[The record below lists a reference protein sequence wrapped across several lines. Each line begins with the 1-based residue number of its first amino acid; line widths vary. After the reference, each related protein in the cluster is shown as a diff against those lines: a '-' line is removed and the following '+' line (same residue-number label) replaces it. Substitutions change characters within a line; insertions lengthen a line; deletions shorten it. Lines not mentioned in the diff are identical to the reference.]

1 MRVSLRWL
9 RELLPQL
16 PKDADA
22 VAKLLTDIGLAVDGI
37 EDYSRRFDGCVIAEV
52 ARFEPHP
59 SRSNL
64 RLVTVRRG
72 NGPSAASSASNG
84 EQTVVCG
91 APNVPEPGHLVVLA
105 GIGANLPG
113 VGFALERRAIGGV
126 PSEGMLC
133 SESELGVSEASA
145 GIIVMAPG
153 SFAVGTP
160 LIEAYPELDDA
171 IFELDITPNRPD
183 ALGHVGVARDLA
195 ARLALPFALPE
206 PPKVQDAQRVTA
218 PRIAE
223 LVTIENRCPERCPRY
238 GAAAVVDVTI
248 GPGPTWMAWRL
259 QRLGI
264 RPISNVVD
272 ITNWLLLLFGHPTHA
287 FDLDRVRGSKIIV
300 RMAQPNEPFTTLDGV
315 ERCLDADD
323 LVIADGE
330 APSALGGVMGG
341 ADSEI
346 RNETKRILLECA
358 YFVPTGIRRTAK
370 RHAMHTESSHRF
382 ERGVDWGAVAHVL
395 NYGQALLATLAGGKL
410 VDELRIVGDAPIA
423 LPQMRLRST
432 RLDALLGIPVPFAE
446 VRAIFERLGFGVAA
460 AGATA
465 PAPEQ
470 ELAVTGASHRP
481 DVTIE
486 ADLIE
491 EVARIRGL
499 DCIPTRLPRMLPQ
512 TPRKVG
518 TLEREV
524 VATAVNLGLSEA
536 LLYGFVA
543 PSALEKLMA
552 EPSPVVLENPLS
564 EDRSVLRTSLLPGL
578 LDAVGRS
585 RRRGDPMVRLFS
597 VGSVFLPPGSPRSA
611 KAEKLRPRLSDD
623 VAALP
628 VEESRFAAVLAGP
641 RPSYLKKPEDVDV
654 YDAKGLAVELCERLL
669 GQAVS
674 VRHCPES
681 PKARHLH
688 PRGAAEVLL
697 GSRVIGQFG
706 PLHPDVVDA
715 FDLGESLQVVELDL
729 AAVEDIGRTIPR
741 YSPIARLPAIVRD
754 VSFELSDAIA
764 AGDVVEQIRKAAG
777 ELCESVELFDLFTGG
792 ALPKDKRA
800 LAFRLVYRD
809 PKART
814 QPDTARTLTDAEV
827 DACQAAVVSAIQER
841 FGSGLRGA

>member
-22 VAKLLTDIGLAVDGI
+22 VAKLLTDIGLAVDGV
-37 EDYSRRFDGCVIAEV
+37 EDFSRRFDGCVIAEV
-52 ARFEPHP
+52 VRFEPHP
-59 SRSNL
+59 SRSSL

-72 NGPSAASSASNG
+72 DGASG

-91 APNVPEPGHLVVLA
+91 APNVPDPGHLVVLA

-113 VGFALERRAIGGV
+113 VGFALERKAIGGV

-133 SESELGVSEASA
+133 SESELGVSDASD
-145 GIIVMAPG
+145 GIIVIAP
-153 SFAVGTP
+153 STFAPGTP

-195 ARLALPFALPE
+195 ARLAMPFALPE
-206 PPKVQDAQRVTA
+206 PPAVPAAQRVSV
-218 PRIAE
+218 PRLDE
-223 LVTIENRCPERCPRY
+223 LITLENRSPERCPRY
-238 GAAAVVDVTI
+238 GAAAVVDVQI
-248 GPGPTWMAWRL
+248 KPSPSWMAWRL

-264 RPISNVVD
+264 RPISNAVD

-287 FDLDRVRGSKIIV
+287 FDLDRVRGAKIIV
-300 RMAQPNEPFTTLDGV
+300 RKAQPGEPFTTLDGV
-315 ERCLDADD
+315 ARTLEADD

-346 RNETKRILLECA
+346 RGETKRILLECA

-382 ERGVDWGAVAHVL
+382 ERGVDWSALSHVL
-395 NYGQALLATLAGGKL
+395 KYGQALLATLADAR
-410 VDELRIVGDAPIA
+410 VIDEQRIVGDAPIP
-423 LPQMRLRST
+423 LPQMRLRSA
-432 RLDALLGIPVPFAE
+432 RLDALLGIPVPFNEA
-446 VRAIFERLGFGVAA
+446 RAILERLGFGVAA
-460 AGATA
+460 TNASDA
-465 PAPEQ
+465 PAA
-470 ELAVTGASHRP
+470 ELVVTGASHRP
-481 DVTIE
+481 DVNLE

-499 DCIPTRLPRMLPQ
+499 DRIPTTLPRMLPQ
-512 TPRKVG
+512 PQRTVG
-518 TLEREV
+518 KLEREV

-552 EPSPVVLENPLS
+552 PPSPVVLDNPLS

-611 KAEKLRPRLSDD
+611 TAERLRPRLSDD

-641 RPSYLKKPEDVDV
+641 RPSWLKKPEDVDV
-654 YDAKGLAVELCERLL
+654 FDAKGLAVELCERLL
-669 GQAVS
+669 GQSVS

-681 PKARHLH
+681 LTTRHLH
-688 PRGAAEVLL
+688 PRGAAQVLV
-697 GSRVIGQFG
+697 GSRVIGHFG

-715 FDLGESLQVVELDL
+715 FDLGESLQVVEIDI
-729 AAVEDIGRTIPR
+729 AAVEEIGRSVPR

-754 VSFELSDAIA
+754 VSFELSDAVA
-764 AGDVVEQIRKAAG
+764 AGEVTELIRSAAG

-800 LAFRLVYRD
+800 LAFRIVYRD

-814 QPDTARTLTDAEV
+814 QPDNARTLTDAEV
-827 DACQAAVVSAIQER
+827 DACQTAVVAAVQKHY
-841 FGSGLRGA
+841 GSGLRGA